1 MTAIQRRFKSV
12 LERIGDTFTVSG
24 NNRKGIF
31 AILPLERAKE
41 FLTQSELDA
50 AGRPLRMAY
59 VEYDDVAAVTNSVSW
74 DGLTLTVKKALNIRA
89 KGETVARLLVL
100 E

>member
-1 MTAIQRRFKSV
+1 MTALQRRFKNV

-31 AILPLERAKE
+31 AVLPNERAKA
-41 FLTQSELDA
+41 FLTQTELDA

-59 VEYDDVAAVTNSVSW
+59 VPFDDATAVSNIVNW
-74 DGLTLTVKKALNIRA
+74 DGLTLTVKKAIGVRA

>member
-1 MTAIQRRFKSV
+1 MTAIQRRFKNV

-31 AILPLERAKE
+31 AVLPLEKAKG
-41 FLTQSELDA
+41 FMTQAELDA

-59 VEYDDVAAVTNSVSW
+59 VPYDDATAVTNSVSW
-74 DGLTLTVKKALNIRA
+74 DGLTLTVKKAISVRA

>member
-1 MTAIQRRFKSV
+1 MTAIQRRFKNV

-24 NNRKGIF
+24 NSRKGVF
-31 AILPLERAKE
+31 AVLPVEKAKG
-41 FLTQSELDA
+41 FLTQAEVDA
-50 AGRPLRMAY
+50 AGRPLRIAY
-59 VEYDDVAAVTNSVSW
+59 VPFDDTTAATNSVSW
-74 DGLTLTVKKALNIRA
+74 DGLTLTVKKALNVRA

>member
-1 MTAIQRRFKSV
+1 MSALQRRFKNV

-31 AILPLERAKE
+31 AILPLERAKG
-41 FLTQSELDA
+41 FLTQAELDA

-59 VEYDDVAAVTNSVSW
+59 VPYDDTTAVTNTVSW
-74 DGLTLTVKKALNIRA
+74 DGLTLTVRKALSVRA